1 MYSNQDLIE
10 LVDILRTEET
20 ETEWLEFKLN
30 YVVVTLPN
38 VNYDVHAIENDTEKE
53 TVNDTVNDTV
63 SDTVKQVLI
72 CIKNNNAIT
81 IAAIMKELGKSR
93 PTITR
98 AIAELK
104 EKGYIERIG
113 SDKSGSWKV
122 LK

>member
-63 SDTVKQVLI
+63 KQVLN

-122 LK
+122 LRY